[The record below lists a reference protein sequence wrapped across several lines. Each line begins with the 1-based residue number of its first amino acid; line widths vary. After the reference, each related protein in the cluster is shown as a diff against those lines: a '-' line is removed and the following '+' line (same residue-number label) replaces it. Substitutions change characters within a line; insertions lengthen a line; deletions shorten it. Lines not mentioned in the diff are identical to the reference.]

1 MKGIILTGG
10 ISSRLQPLTK
20 FTSKCLLPV
29 GEKPMIIHSI
39 NLLVES
45 GIKEICIITRQE
57 HIGQFASLLGSGSEY
72 GCSIYY
78 CIQEVANGI
87 AAAIQLCEGFV
98 GNKKFVTVLGDN
110 IFENNRRI
118 CNAIKNFESSNDDYA
133 LFTKKVHDPERFGV
147 PVYNNGKIVDVVEK
161 PKYPTCNDAIVG
173 VYCYTPKAFEI
184 IKQLK
189 PSARGEYEVS
199 DINSFMVKNSVG
211 TFNDVEVGWIDA
223 GTHESYKKANE
234 MMK

>member
-10 ISSRLQPLTK
+10 VSSRLQPLTK

-57 HIGQFASLLGSGSEY
+57 HVGQFATLLGSGNDY

-87 AAAIQLCEGFV
+87 ASAIQLCEGFV
-98 GNKKFVTVLGDN
+98 GSEKFVTILGDN
-110 IFENNRRI
+110 IFENNAKI
-118 CNAIKNFESSNDDYA
+118 TSSIKTFGKSNDDYA
-133 LFTKKVHDPERFGV
+133 LFTKKVHDPERFGI
-147 PVYNNGKIVDVVEK
+147 PVYQDGKIVDVVEK

-173 VYCYTPKAFEI
+173 VYCYTSDTFNV
-184 IKQLK
+184 IKTLK

-199 DINSFMVKNSVG
+199 DINSFMVKNKVG
-211 TFNDVEVGWIDA
+211 TFTNIETGWIDA